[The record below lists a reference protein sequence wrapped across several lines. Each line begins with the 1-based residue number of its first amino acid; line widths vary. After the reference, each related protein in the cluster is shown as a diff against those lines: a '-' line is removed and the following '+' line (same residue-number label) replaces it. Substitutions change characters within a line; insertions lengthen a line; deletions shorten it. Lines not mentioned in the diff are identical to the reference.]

1 MEAHL
6 LKKPEDGK
14 EASVGRSGAL
24 SQSAPRQR
32 GREDEEKI
40 YQEKSYGKVGSWDPT
55 HAQGWLCRRGPFPPA
70 KPKWKEKR
78 REPARK
84 RMPVPGLFPVYQPQH
99 LTTGRVLRSVR
110 PLEEVFS
117 SLRGS
122 AQTAFRGGPA
132 IRTPLRP
139 GADTFANQIPVSS
152 AKGSAG
158 PQRVTHGTLRASASG
173 GGCPHCALVLA

>member
-1 MEAHL
+1 
-6 LKKPEDGK
+6 
-14 EASVGRSGAL
+14 VGRSGAL

-32 GREDEEKI
+32 GREGEEKI
-40 YQEKSYGKVGSWDPT
+40 YQEKICGEVGSWDPT
-55 HAQGWLCRRGPFPPA
+55 HAHSWLCRRGPFPPA

-84 RMPVPGLFPVYQPQH
+84 RRPVPGLFPVYQPQH

-110 PLEEVFS
+110 PRKEVFS

-132 IRTPLRP
+132 IRTPLRA
-139 GADTFANQIPVSS
+139 GAYT
-152 AKGSAG
+152 SAG
-158 PQRVTHGTLRASASG
+158 PFLRGPTAKVSACPQRVTHGTLRAGAPGGVSPHSA
-173 GGCPHCALVLA
+173 PVLA